1 MTNDSLNYKPVV
13 LVILDGFGYREEKT
27 HNAIAEAHTPF
38 IDSMW
43 EKYPHALL
51 SASGESLGL
60 PEGQIGSSEIGHTT
74 IGLGKIMDNDLVRIN
89 KAIRNNT
96 FADNSVFQELFA
108 HVKTH
113 NSTLHILGMIS
124 PGGVHSHQEHLHAFI
139 KAAKAAGIDRIAI
152 HAFTDGRDV
161 PPQSAAQYLRDLED
175 VLETE
180 GVGVIASVGG
190 RYFGMDRDNNWD
202 RVAKA
207 EDALFLC
214 KGNVCQ
220 LKKPSEYIAELHAE
234 GHFDEHLEPAVFL
247 DASGQ
252 GMSIGTND
260 GIFFF
265 NFRAD
270 RARQLSKRLHERTAD
285 QNCYFATMTEYD
297 SAVPAHVAFPPEPI
311 QTTLASEVA
320 KHGKTQ
326 LHIAETEK
334 YAHVTYF
341 FNGGVETPHEG
352 ESRVMINSRKDI
364 KTHDLAPEMKAKEI
378 TDAVLEQLTTQDL
391 IVINYANADV
401 VGHTANFAAT
411 VQAIEAIDTEL
422 SRLVPATVSRGG
434 VVVITADHGNAEM
447 NIDPITGIKHTAHT
461 INPVPC
467 FITATGLTLQLE
479 GTLANV
485 APTVLELMGLTPP
498 EAMLPSLLSK

>member
-1 MTNDSLNYKPVV
+1 
-13 LVILDGFGYREEKT
+13 
-27 HNAIAEAHTPF
+27 
-38 IDSMW
+38 MW
-43 EKYPHALL
+43 ETYPHTLL
-51 SASGESLGL
+51 NASGESLGL

-96 FADNSVFQELFA
+96 FASNTVFQELFN
-108 HVKTH
+108 HVKSH
-113 NSTLHILGMIS
+113 GSTLHILGMIS
-124 PGGVHSHQEHLHAFI
+124 PGGVHSHQDHLHAFI
-139 KAAKAAGIDRIAI
+139 QAAKAAGLTRIAI

-161 PPQSAAQYLRDLED
+161 PPQSAVGYLKSLED
-175 VLETE
+175 VLEAE

-252 GMSIGTND
+252 GMSIQKDD

-270 RARQLSKRLHERTAD
+270 RARQLSQRLHERTKE

-297 SAVPAHVAFPPEPI
+297 PAVPAHVAFPPEPI

-320 KHGKTQ
+320 NAGKKQ

-352 ESRVMINSRKDI
+352 ESRVMINSRKDV
-364 KTHDLAPEMKAKEI
+364 KTHDLAPEMKAEEI
-378 TDAVLEQLTTQDL
+378 TDAVLEQLDSQDL

-401 VGHTANFAAT
+401 VGHTANFEAT
-411 VQAIEAIDTEL
+411 VKAIEAIDNAL
-422 SRLVPATVSRGG
+422 SRLVPAVIDKGG

-447 NIDPITGIKHTAHT
+447 NIDPHTGIKHTAHT
-461 INPVPC
+461 INPVP
-467 FITATGLTLQLE
+467 FFVTAQGFALQSN

-498 EAMLPSLLSK
+498 PAMLPTLILK

>member
-1 MTNDSLNYKPVV
+1 MSYKPVV

-27 HNAIAEAHTPF
+27 HNAIAEANTPF

-43 EKYPHALL
+43 EKYPHTLL
-51 SASGESLGL
+51 STSGESLGL

-89 KAIRNNT
+89 KAIRNQT
-96 FADNSVFQELFA
+96 FAKNAVFQELFA
-108 HVKTH
+108 HVKSQ
-113 NSTLHILGMIS
+113 NSALHILGMIS
-124 PGGVHSHQEHLHAFI
+124 PGGVHSHQDHLHAFI
-139 KAAKAAGIDRIAI
+139 QAAKAAGINRLAI

-175 VLETE
+175 VLDSE

-220 LKKPSEYIAELHAE
+220 LKKPSEYITELHTE

-252 GMSIGTND
+252 GMTIGQND

-270 RARQLSKRLHERTAD
+270 RARQLSKRLHERTAG

-297 SAVPAHVAFPPEPI
+297 PAVPAHVAFPPEPI

-320 KHGKTQ
+320 RHGKKQ

-341 FNGGVETPHEG
+341 FNGGVESPHEG
-352 ESRVMINSRKDI
+352 ESRIMINSRKDV
-364 KTHDLAPEMKAKEI
+364 KTHDLAPEMKASEI
-378 TDAVLEQLTTQDL
+378 TDAVLEQLDSQDL

-401 VGHTANFAAT
+401 VGHTANFEAT
-411 VQAIEAIDTEL
+411 VQAIEAIDKAL
-422 SRLVPATVSRGG
+422 SRLVPAIADKGG
-434 VVVITADHGNAEM
+434 VAVITADHGNAET
-447 NIDPITGIKHTAHT
+447 NRDPHTAAPHTAHT

-467 FITATGLTLQLE
+467 FVTTQGFALQLE

-485 APTVLELMGLTPP
+485 APTILELMGFTPP
-498 EAMLPSLLSK
+498 PAMFPSLIIK

>member
-1 MTNDSLNYKPVV
+1 MNMNYKPVV
-13 LVILDGFGYREEKT
+13 LVILDGFGYREEVS
-27 HNAIAEAHTPF
+27 HNAIAQAHTPF
-38 IDSMW
+38 IDSLW
-43 EKYPHALL
+43 QEYPHTLL

-89 KAIRNNT
+89 KAIRNRT
-96 FADNSVFQELFA
+96 FASNPVFQDLFT
-108 HVKTH
+108 HVKMH
-113 NSTLHILGMIS
+113 DSTLHVLGMIS

-139 KAAKAAGIDRIAI
+139 QAAKTAGITRIAI

-161 PPQSAAQYLRDLED
+161 APQSAAQYLRELED
-175 VLETE
+175 VLDSE

-190 RYFGMDRDNNWD
+190 RYYGMDRDNNWD

-234 GHFDEHLEPAVFL
+234 GHFDEHLEPVVFL

-252 GMSIGTND
+252 GMSIQKDD

-270 RARQLSKRLHERTAD
+270 RARQLSKRLHERTES

-297 SAVPAHVAFPPEPI
+297 STVPAHVAFPPEPI

-320 KHGKTQ
+320 QSGKKQ

-341 FNGGVETPHEG
+341 FNGGVETAHEG
-352 ESRVMINSRKDI
+352 ESRIMIESRKDI
-364 KTHDLAPEMKAKEI
+364 RTHDLAPEMKAKEI
-378 TDAVLEQLTTQDL
+378 TDAVIEALDNQDL
-391 IVINYANADV
+391 IIINYANADV
-401 VGHTANFAAT
+401 VGHTANFEAT
-411 VQAIEAIDTEL
+411 VQAVEALDHAL
-422 SRLVPATVSRGG
+422 RRLVPAVTGIGG

-447 NIDPITGIKHTAHT
+447 NIDPHTGIKHTAHT
-461 INPVPC
+461 TNPVPC
-467 FITATGLTLQLE
+467 IITAKNLRLAET

-485 APTVLELMGLTPP
+485 APTILELMGVPPP
-498 EAMLPSLLSK
+498 EAMLDSLIR

>member
-1 MTNDSLNYKPVV
+1 MNYKPVV

-27 HNAIAEAHTPF
+27 HNAIAEAKTPF

-43 EKYPHALL
+43 EQYPHALL

-96 FADNSVFQELFA
+96 FADNAVFQELFA
-108 HVKTH
+108 HVKAQ

-175 VLETE
+175 TLETE

-252 GMSIGTND
+252 GMAIGAND

-270 RARQLSKRLHERTAD
+270 RARQLSKRLHERTVD

-297 SAVPAHVAFPPEPI
+297 SAVPAHVAFPPEPV
-311 QTTLASEVA
+311 QTTLASEVS
-320 KHGKTQ
+320 KHGKKQ

-341 FNGGVETPHEG
+341 FNGGVEAAHEG
-352 ESRVMINSRKDI
+352 ESRIMINSRKDI

-378 TDAVLEQLTTQDL
+378 TDAVLDQLESQDL

-401 VGHTANFAAT
+401 VGHTANFEAT
-411 VQAIEAIDTEL
+411 VQAIEAIDIEL
-422 SRLVPATVSRGG
+422 SRLVPATVNKGG

-447 NIDPITGIKHTAHT
+447 NIDPHTGIKHTAHT

-467 FITATGLTLQLE
+467 FVTATGLTIQVE

-485 APTVLELMGLTPP
+485 APTVLELMGITPP
-498 EAMLPSLLSK
+498 EAMLPSLLLK